1 MQNKKI
7 FELTLAVRDYECD
20 LQGIVNNSVYL
31 NYLEHT
37 RHEFLKSV
45 GLNFSQLHRE
55 GKDAMVV
62 RMELDFKS
70 SLTSGDNFR
79 VRLSVGKKGM
89 FRFIFY
95 QDIFR
100 IADNK
105 HILSAKVICTCFQ
118 NNRPIV
124 LKEIESFITV

>member
-1 MQNKKI
+1 MSNKNV
-7 FELTLAVRDYECD
+7 FELILAVRDYECD
-20 LQGIVNNSVYL
+20 LQGIVNNSVYM

-45 GLNFSQLHRE
+45 GLNFAQLHKE
-55 GKDAMVV
+55 GKDAVVV

-70 SLTSGDNFR
+70 PLTSGDNFK
-79 VRLSVGKKGM
+79 VRLSVDKKGM

-105 HILSAKVICTCFQ
+105 HILSAKAICACFQ
-118 NNRPIV
+118 NKRPIV
-124 LKEIESFITV
+124 LKEIEPFITR